1 MAGILGAAM
10 GSLSSALNS
19 MSNST
24 VADFIHSFFR
34 KVPSDDAMLRLA
46 RVMTLVWAVLMAVF
60 ACAFSS
66 STGNV
71 YLTGLTIAGYT
82 YGALLGA
89 FLLGRLVKRANQVDA
104 VIAFLVTVAV
114 MTYIVRY
121 VKIDVTTAGTTT
133 ATAIAAQWL
142 VPIGVLITLVVGAV
156 SAGSTGPRRR
166 RTTMDVPTRSTTTRR
181 RRPPAGREGGRDARD
196 RPDVRNLL
204 RRHRS
209 RRGRVR
215 AERDTLRMRPLG
227 RLSHPYSDEL
237 RTQIAAALPPAAT
250 TTEAICV
257 LDTGIGQA
265 FAEAGVRALAQLCD
279 GHADLVVSHGQT
291 MHHWVEAGTVRGT
304 LQLGQPAWIAEA
316 TGLPVVSDLRSR
328 DVAAGGQG
336 APLVAL
342 FDALLLGG
350 LPGVPAAL
358 NLGGIANITVVAPD
372 ADPLAF
378 DTGPA
383 NALLDAAARHFSGGT
398 EEYDRDGRGAA
409 AGQVNPDLLRRLL
422 DEPYYRLP
430 GPKSTGKELFH
441 LPYLLAALADAPT
454 PDPQDVLA
462 TLTRLTAVTVAE
474 RLPRPRRH
482 PARRLR
488 RRRTQPDADAHD
500 RRRAARR
507 PAVLQ

>member
-1 MAGILGAAM
+1 MRVIGLMSGTSYDGIEAAAAEFE
-10 GSLSSALNS
+10 LS
-19 MSNST
+19 
-24 VADFIHSFFR
+24 
-34 KVPSDDAMLRLA
+34 
-46 RVMTLVWAVLMAVF
+46 
-60 ACAFSS
+60 
-66 STGNV
+66 G
-71 YLTGLTIAGYT
+71 
-82 YGALLGA
+82 
-89 FLLGRLVKRANQVDA
+89 DA
-104 VIAFLVTVAV
+104 V
-114 MTYIVRY
+114 
-121 VKIDVTTAGTTT
+121 
-133 ATAIAAQWL
+133 
-142 VPIGVLITLVVGAV
+142 
-156 SAGSTGPRRR
+156 
-166 RTTMDVPTRSTTTRR
+166 
-181 RRPPAGREGGRDARD
+181 
-196 RPDVRNLL
+196 
-204 RRHRS
+204 
-209 RRGRVR
+209 
-215 AERDTLRMRPLG
+215 RMRPLG

-257 LDTGIGQA
+257 LDTGVGQA

-279 GHADLVVSHGQT
+279 GDADLVVSHGQT

-316 TGLPVVSDLRSR
+316 TGLPVVADLRSR

-409 AGQVNPDLLRRLL
+409 AGQVNPELLRRLL

-454 PDPQDVLA
+454 PGPQDVLA
-462 TLTRLTAVTVAE
+462 TLTRLTAVTVAGACRDHGVTRLVVSGGGAHNPTLMRMIAE
-474 RLPRPRRH
+474 ELPDVQLSSSDDLGIASDAKEALAFALLGYLTVHGLPGTLPSGTGARHASVLGSITPGRQPLRLPP
-482 PARRLR
+482 PASTAPTRLLVVAS
-488 RRRTQPDADAHD
+488 PVAD
-500 RRRAARR
+500 
-507 PAVLQ
+507 